1 MGKLGNP
8 FGLGPKDRQFESDQK
23 DKLMFL
29 LGCRNMSKSSSSG
42 GGISIGMV
50 LFLIFLVL
58 KLTGV
63 IAWSWWWVTCPLW
76 IGLIVLLGIIV
87 IGLAVGG
94 GVLGL
99 AALLSKRK

>member
-1 MGKLGNP
+1 
-8 FGLGPKDRQFESDQK
+8 
-23 DKLMFL
+23 
-29 LGCRNMSKSSSSG
+29 MSESSSS

-76 IGLIVLLGIIV
+76 IGLVIFLGFMAV
-87 IGLAVGG
+87 GLVVGG
-94 GVLGL
+94 GALGL
-99 AALLSKRK
+99 AALLSKKK